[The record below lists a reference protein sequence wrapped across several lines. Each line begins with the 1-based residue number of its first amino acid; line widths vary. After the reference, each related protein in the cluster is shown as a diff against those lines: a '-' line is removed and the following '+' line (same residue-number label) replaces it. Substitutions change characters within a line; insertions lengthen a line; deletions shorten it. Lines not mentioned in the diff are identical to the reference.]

1 MTDEASDA
9 GGVTEQDRGRRLR
22 IDVWTDLVCPW
33 CYVGQARLDQAI
45 AAEGVDVDLVVHS
58 FELDPSTPAAGEAAP
73 SNLDHLVRAKGMPRE
88 QVVAMEE
95 QIRDLAEEIGVPY
108 VTERPM
114 AGTRSLHRVVQTVAR
129 SVGPDA
135 ASTLFS
141 RLQGGYFAGESDP
154 FDAEVLVAA
163 AVAAGGAE
171 ADVRRAVAADVPE
184 AEAWVDADIERARSL
199 GVQGVPFMVFD
210 NRVAA
215 PGAMD
220 VDTYRRALR
229 RLADGEEV
237 A

>member
-1 MTDEASDA
+1 MTQEAPGA
-9 GGVTEQDRGRRLR
+9 AGVTEQDRGRRLR

-45 AAEGVDVDLVVHS
+45 AAEGVDVDLVVHA
-58 FELDPSTPAAGEAAP
+58 FELDPSTPVAGDAAP

-95 QIRDLAEEIGVPY
+95 QIRGLAEEAGVPY

-114 AGTRSLHRVVQTVAR
+114 ANTRQLHRVVQAVAR
-129 SVGPDA
+129 SVGPEA
-135 ASTLFS
+135 AATLFS

-154 FDAEVLVAA
+154 FDAEVLIAA
-163 AVAAGGAE
+163 AVAVGGAE
-171 ADVRRAVAADVPE
+171 AGVRRAIADD
-184 AEAWVDADIERARSL
+184 AEDADAWVDADIFRARSL

-210 NRVAA
+210 ERVAA

-229 RLADGEEV
+229 QLADGEEV